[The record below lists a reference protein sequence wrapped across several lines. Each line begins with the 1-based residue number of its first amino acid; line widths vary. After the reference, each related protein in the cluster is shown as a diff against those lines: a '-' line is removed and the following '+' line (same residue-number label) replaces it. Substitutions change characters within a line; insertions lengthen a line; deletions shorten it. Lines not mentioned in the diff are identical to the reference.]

1 MKTCVSFAGEFIIG
15 IHESHF
21 TANNFRTN
29 NYISSL
35 GVLPDGTDIK
45 NKINFP
51 DKTIKEY
58 KSDNIIYE
66 VANPFPFRGV
76 TYINSKWADK
86 NAENPKKICP
96 YINKSKP
103 LSFTDTLNKFFGEKN
118 LAKKNI
124 KDFFK
129 IIPKPLLISLA
140 NSSTDTSELI
150 ELAKISCSFVF
161 DKNKTPIGLCF
172 IKDENNNNL
181 PDIKDHIL
189 FEIISNNRWLPNEY
203 KEVMVLKPG
212 IQGTSEILGEW
223 EKPDKKSHVFEYLRE
238 NSYIPWGHFAANT
251 ANDTVRYK
259 VKDLSIYD
267 MKGMRHLYY
276 QRIYTELAKQLNI
289 LISESKNKGRK
300 SLSENQLE
308 KIRLKIIEKILCKNK
323 SNLKFNGSLWGWNFG
338 FGYAQSGYRL
348 NASHQQIHQQYA
360 IIPKTIKNS
369 ENQNISTYASGDMI
383 ADFVKKYKKNS
394 GKSFFKNYLN
404 AIKTNKRIDNNNLKE
419 SSLIIFEDENVVCF
433 VPKAQTSQWEIQLI
447 PITECGNIL
456 EADTKMRK
464 SLDKAIL
471 IALQTLET
479 FGAEMITSIEFSK
492 RFDSKDTDQQLLYSF
507 LPKVPDSPTTFSQS
521 QLRWIT
527 GHYPED
533 FAALLRTIVMNNPNR
548 NQNK

>member
-1 MKTCVSFAGEFIIG
+1 MKTCVSFTGEFIVG
-15 IHESHF
+15 IHKSHF
-21 TANNFRTN
+21 TVNNFREN

-35 GVLPDGTDIK
+35 GLLPNGTDVN

-51 DKTIKEY
+51 DKIIKEY

-76 TYINSKWADK
+76 TYIHSKWADK
-86 NAENPKKICP
+86 NAKNPEKICP
-96 YINKSKP
+96 YVKKSKS
-103 LSFTDTLNKFFGEKN
+103 LSFTDNLNKFFKEEKIT
-118 LAKKNI
+118 KKN
-124 KDFFK
+124 FK
-129 IIPKPLLISLA
+129 KILKIMPRPLLIALA
-140 NSSTDTSELI
+140 DTSSDTHELL

-161 DKNKTPIGLCF
+161 DKNETPIGLCF
-172 IKDENNNNL
+172 IKDESNNYL
-181 PDIKDHIL
+181 PDIKDHTL
-189 FEIISNNRWLPNEY
+189 FEILANNRYLPDKY
-203 KEVMVLKPG
+203 KEVMVLRPG

-223 EKPDKKSHVFEYLRE
+223 KQPNKKSHIFEYLRE

-251 ANDTVRYK
+251 ANDTVRYR
-259 VKDLSIYD
+259 VKELSIYD

-276 QRIYTELAKQLNI
+276 QRIYTELAKQLDI
-289 LISESKNKGRK
+289 LIPGADKESIK

-308 KIRLKIIEKILCKNK
+308 DIRLKIIKKLLSDNK
-323 SNLKFNGSLWGWNFG
+323 PELKFNGSLWGWNFG

-360 IIPKTIKNS
+360 MIPKTIKNS
-369 ENQNISTYASGDMI
+369 NNQNISTYASGDMI
-383 ADFVKKYKKNS
+383 ADFVKKYRKNS
-394 GKSFFKNYLN
+394 GKNFFENYLK

-419 SSLIIFEDENVVCF
+419 SSLIIFEDKNVICF

-447 PITECGNIL
+447 PISKCGNIL
-456 EADTKMRK
+456 EADIKMRK

-471 IALQTLET
+471 IALQTLEA

-492 RFDSKDTDQQLLYSF
+492 RFDSKNTDQQLLYSF
-507 LPKVPDSPTTFSQS
+507 LPKIPDSPTTFSQS

-533 FAALLRTIVMNNPNR
+533 FAALLRTIVSNSAI
-548 NQNK
+548 KK